1 MHFSINQDRLFNTT
15 EFKTTATYNLNRIL
29 FPSTGQLTYYS
40 NTWFISTLHKS
51 ICAAKSGAILV
62 LKLKESLWFLLH
74 ERSPPHNVQS
84 FHNIIMAPL
93 KDEKNFSTYQIF
105 QNYQLGSMY
114 THISLCLRQ
123 KFCIGA
129 ADAHCWWNKEH
140 YFCVSIDTSR
150 EPCYMCWKKLS
161 QHISCWD
168 THIVRL
174 SKARHHLHPGTASA
188 SPSCTLQS
196 RIYRWAF
203 PSSPWYRKNR
213 KRCELH

>member
-1 MHFSINQDRLFNTT
+1 VQPNLQLPSANWLPPVQPKFFPDAISLPSDSRVPSATVAAMANKIGQNTFSR
-15 EFKTTATYNLNRIL
+15 EFLR
-29 FPSTGQLTYYS
+29 TGQLAYYS

-51 ICAAKSGAILV
+51 ICAAEPGAILV

-93 KDEKNFSTYQIF
+93 KDEKSFSTYQIF

-140 YFCVSIDTSR
+140 YFNVSTNTSR
-150 EPCYMCWKKLS
+150 EPCHMC
-161 QHISCWD
+161 
-168 THIVRL
+168 
-174 SKARHHLHPGTASA
+174 
-188 SPSCTLQS
+188 
-196 RIYRWAF
+196 
-203 PSSPWYRKNR
+203 
-213 KRCELH
+213 